1 MADQPITLVYDPITF
16 KGGSKIATSDAL
28 NLCPVDT
35 QHFLVISAD
44 TAYWQQTEFYQRHQ
58 PTVIN
63 MPMASVLT
71 RHHHGLLYW
80 LEQWLTAFIVLF
92 FINRYKSVSQLIGAS
107 GPGIDMAL
115 YLVQK
120 ILGLPVIQWVHG
132 NVGLSRSIGY
142 CLTKADAV
150 FFLPSTE
157 SSIRNA
163 IEHYFRAKTNIEDS
177 QAISSHFVS
186 ASHYHSTI
194 NGLAQSRW
202 PTRSQTDFPVG
213 LWAASLLKWKGLD
226 TLIEAVI
233 SGQKLRPLAMNICFI
248 RPKNTRLPVSDA
260 PVTLLHTQ
268 WYQDPDNL
276 DEIRAQSNIFVSTSH
291 NEPFGLSILEALAA
305 GMCVVIPA
313 DGSYWDQRLT
323 HNENCVKYQP
333 NDANSLCDA
342 LLYVFSERTVMQNC
356 SRKAQKLSQTYRAE
370 IQYQNFVQRISGAN
384 HARITSV

>member
-1 MADQPITLVYDPITF
+1 MANLPTTLVYDPITF

-28 NLCPVDT
+28 NLCTVNK

-44 TAYWQQTEFYQRHQ
+44 TGYWQQTEFYQRHQ
-58 PTVIN
+58 PTLIKL
-63 MPMASVLT
+63 PMAALLT
-71 RHHHGLLYW
+71 RHHNGILYW
-80 LEQWLTAFIVLF
+80 LEQWLTALIVLF
-92 FINRYKSVSQLIGAS
+92 FISRSKCVTQLLGAS

-120 ILGLPVIQWVHG
+120 LLGLPVIQWVHG

-157 SSIRNA
+157 TSIRNA
-163 IEHYFRAKTNIEDS
+163 IEHYFKAKTNIADS
-177 QAISSHFVS
+177 QAISTHFIS
-186 ASHYHSTI
+186 ASHYHVTI

-202 PTRSQTDFPVG
+202 PSRSQTDFPIG

-226 TLIEAVI
+226 TLVEAVKY
-233 SGQKLRPLAMNICFI
+233 GQKVRPLALNICFI
-248 RPKNTRLPVSDA
+248 RPNNTRLPVSNA
-260 PVTLLHTQ
+260 PVNLLHTQ
-268 WYQDPDNL
+268 WHQDPDNL
-276 DEIRAQSNIFVSTSH
+276 DEIRAQSNIFISTSY

-313 DGSYWDQRLT
+313 DGSYWDQVLT

-333 NDANSLCDA
+333 GDANSLCDA
-342 LLYVFSERTVMQNC
+342 LLYAFSERDVMQAC
-356 SRKAQKLSQTYRAE
+356 SRKAHKVSQTYRAD
-370 IQYQNFVQRISGAN
+370 IQYQKFVHCISGTAP
-384 HARITSV
+384 AQLTSV